1 MGIERVSLPRLIGA
15 EKEKRKREWRSLHYS
30 LAVAGSLALCMAAG
44 RPLHYFSPFIFLS
57 ASVWLRFF
65 WRLYSTR
72 FTWPLSTH
80 SAGFGRLVFFV
91 EFDSIRILKKTFF
104 SVNMHM
110 KCVPFRFGYTF

>member
-65 WRLYSTR
+65 GVYIRPDSPGHSPR
-72 FTWPLSTH
+72 IPLGSD
-80 SAGFGRLVFFV
+80 AL
-91 EFDSIRILKKTFF
+91 FF
-104 SVNMHM
+104 SSNLIAL
-110 KCVPFRFGYTF
+110 GYLKNILFSKHAYEVCPV